1 MYPNNKFR
9 EVFKISYTSRGRYR
23 TSRRNLDD
31 LVKLAKTGKELID
44 LYIEVVEW
52 KGFQRVL
59 AIKM

>member
-1 MYPNNKFR
+1 M
-9 EVFKISYTSRGRYR
+9 FKISYTSRGRYR